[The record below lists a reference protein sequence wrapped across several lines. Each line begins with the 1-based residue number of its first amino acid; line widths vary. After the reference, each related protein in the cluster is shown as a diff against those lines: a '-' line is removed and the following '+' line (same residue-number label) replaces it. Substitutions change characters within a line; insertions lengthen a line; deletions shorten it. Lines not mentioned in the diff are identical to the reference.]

1 MYILGVIAV
10 LLTALFIV
18 LRVTKGGVIALY
30 AKTVASVAFLSLGLY
45 GAYLYGLNLVSL
57 FIILGLLCGLLGDI
71 VLDLKVV
78 YNKDENMHLNAGM
91 TWFGVG
97 HFCYFVALFTYVSNN
112 ALAST
117 KNLALI
123 LIALGI
129 SLFVTSLI
137 MLLAKPLLKLDFK
150 NFKFQ
155 TALYTFALSFMTAY
169 SIAVGTMLTNI
180 LIFAS
185 GLFLIFAS
193 DLILSNQYFGGKQN
207 SKLLTTLN
215 HAIYYLGQITIAV
228 MIFFL

>member
-1 MYILGVIAV
+1 MYILGVVAV

-18 LRVTKGGVIALY
+18 LRVTRGGVIALY
-30 AKTVASVAFLSLGLY
+30 AKTIASVAFLGLGLY
-45 GAYLYGLNLVSL
+45 GTYQHGMNLVSI

-78 YNKDENMHLNAGM
+78 YNQDEDMHLNAGM
-91 TWFGVG
+91 TCFGVG
-97 HFCYFVALFTYVSNN
+97 HFCYFVALFSYVANNILVSN
-112 ALAST
+112 

-123 LIALGI
+123 LISAGIALLI
-129 SLFVTSLI
+129 TLSI
-137 MLLAKPLLKLDFK
+137 MLFAKPLLKLDFR
-150 NFKFQ
+150 NFKVQ

-169 SIAVGTMLTNI
+169 SIAVGTILTNV